1 MTRQE
6 IDTLWYK
13 AMHDSIRDNEDFIRY
28 HFFRLAI
35 AAEREA
41 CADICDQHASVEGI
55 AERCAAA
62 IRARSEK

>member
-41 CADICDQHASVEGI
+41 CAQLVEHFDSTNPTLL
-55 AERCAAA
+55 AEA
-62 IRARSEK
+62 IRARGEK